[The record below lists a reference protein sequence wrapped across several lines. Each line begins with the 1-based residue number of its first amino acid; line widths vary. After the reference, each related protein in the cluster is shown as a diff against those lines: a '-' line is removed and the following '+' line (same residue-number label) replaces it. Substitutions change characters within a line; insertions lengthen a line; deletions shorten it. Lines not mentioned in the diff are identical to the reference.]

1 MGFTVGTQSLRDATP
16 TRVVLGPAPPG
27 PAAKAVQVTSS
38 GAGRD
43 GAPSFER
50 QRGGGDLQ
58 AFT

>member
-1 MGFTVGTQSLRDATP
+1 VGTQSLRDATP